1 MDQLQ
6 MKGNEGEEGEDL
18 PRKGR
23 GRGPHGRGRGR
34 GKGKGRGR
42 GGQKDSID
50 PPEETETRASS
61 SKRSNNDQIPTN
73 KRAKSVSNKGQQDDW
88 AAWGTDQA
96 WSQSWDS
103 WEEYDAWVWDSAA
116 YWDGE
121 CSKHELQELAKM
133 KAQSAE
139 PQPSRTKKPN
149 VPKTETV
156 EKSTKSKENKKP
168 KSHAKK
174 AKANEGSSK
183 LETQEDD
190 QSENDENANHGG
202 SRKSKATKSKAKAA
216 HEPKSK
222 RTRKTNK
229 KIEQEDEAEEQED
242 QEEPPQEPETEHP
255 VEESLTIPDTRQG
268 RVKEMIKSAKG
279 FKGMA
284 EWDAKML
291 MRGRL
296 ASIYACRMNV
306 YYERP
311 AVGLTCRAEKK
322 DFAYFASKNA
332 NVSKTFRMA
341 AALKAAERLV
351 PYLKSFFGQKV
362 TQ

>member
-6 MKGNEGEEGEDL
+6 MKGNQGEEDEDL
-18 PRKGR
+18 PGKEGR
-23 GRGPHGRGRGR
+23 GHGRGRGR
-34 GKGKGRGR
+34 GKERGR
-42 GGQKDSID
+42 GGQKHSID

-149 VPKTETV
+149 VPDTETV

-174 AKANEGSSK
+174 VKVNEGSSK

-190 QSENDENANHGG
+190 QSENDENANQGG

-268 RVKEMIKSAKG
+268 RVKEMIKFAKG

-284 EWDAKML
+284 ERDAKML

-341 AALKAAERLV
+341 AALKAAEMLV